1 MQSKKRNKMIDTAFL
16 LHYGSL
22 AFTVT
27 LSGLGVSIGQGRIS
41 VAALQAAFIQPRAQ
55 QQISKLSLLAMALTE
70 TAAVLGLVIVIL
82 LFFNTPLSPEK
93 SLLISVAQAGTPFA
107 IGLTGVAISIIS
119 ALPAREALLSVA
131 RQPFFGDKISNL
143 MLITMSIIQSPL
155 IFGVI
160 LVMLIH
166 LQINDI
172 TSIND
177 SLRYFSAT
185 MCLGLGS
192 VGPALGQGIFA
203 KSACSS
209 VGIDRNAYRS
219 ILTFSLLSQ
228 SIIETPI
235 IFSLLASFIMLTA
248 STPSD
253 LKAVGYIMTG
263 ISMGLCNLMS
273 GISSGKVSAAAC
285 KQIGLNHANTASI
298 SRTSLLAQGLID
310 TFAIYG
316 LIVGI
321 LLIFSPV

>member
-1 MQSKKRNKMIDTAFL
+1 MMDVAFF

-22 AFTVT
+22 ALTMI
-27 LSGLGVSIGQGRIS
+27 LSSLGVAIGQGRIS

-55 QQISKLSLLAMALTE
+55 QQISKVFLLAMALTE
-70 TAAVLGLVIVIL
+70 TAGILGLVIVIL
-82 LFFNTPLSPEK
+82 LFFNTHLPIENPS
-93 SLLISVAQAGTPFA
+93 LISLAQAGTPFA
-107 IGLTGVAISIIS
+107 IGLTGLSISIIS
-119 ALPAREALLSVA
+119 ALPAMEALLAIA
-131 RQPFFGDKISNL
+131 RQPFFGDKISNI
-143 MLITMSIIQSPL
+143 MLVTMSIIQSPL

-166 LQINDI
+166 LQINNI
-172 TSIND
+172 S
-177 SLRYFSAT
+177 SLNESLKYFSAAL
-185 MCLGLGS
+185 CLGLGS

-209 VGIDRNAYRS
+209 VGINRDAYKS

-235 IFSLLASFIMLTA
+235 IFSLLTSFLMLTA
-248 STPSD
+248 AIPSD
-253 LKAVGYIMTG
+253 LKVVGFIMTG

-273 GISSGKVSAAAC
+273 GVSSGKVSAAAC
-285 KQIGLNHANTASI
+285 KQIGLNHGNTALI

-316 LIVGI
+316 LLVGI
-321 LLIFSPV
+321 LLIYSPV